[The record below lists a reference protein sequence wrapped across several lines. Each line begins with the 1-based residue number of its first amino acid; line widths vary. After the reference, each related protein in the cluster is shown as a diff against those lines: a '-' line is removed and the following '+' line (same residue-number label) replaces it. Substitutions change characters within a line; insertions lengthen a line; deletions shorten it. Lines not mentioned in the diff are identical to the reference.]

1 MRRVFFS
8 FHHKADSWR
17 AGQVRNMW
25 VARGEKIAGFSDSAE
40 FEKVERQGDQ
50 AIKNWINNQL
60 KGTSVTVVLIGSD
73 TLNRK
78 WVKYEITQSILKG
91 NGLLGIHINQI
102 RDQQKRIKR
111 IAKKN
116 NLDIYNNP
124 AHETVLD
131 RFLGI
136 KKYETK
142 TFYDSFFHRNAYNWI
157 SHNIGNWIETSARK
171 AGR

>member
-78 WVKYEITQSILKG
+78 WVKYEIKQSILKG

-111 IAKKN
+111 IATKN

-124 AHETVLD
+124 AHKTVSD
-131 RFLGI
+131 IVFGT

-142 TFYDSFFHRNAYNWI
+142 TFYNPIFYSSAYNWI
-157 SHNIGNWIETSARK
+157 SHNIGYWIERSARRV
-171 AGR
+171 GR